1 MAPAE
6 RRAEAILV
14 VEDDPDARELAA
26 EHLEAEGWPVRTAST
41 GSAALDVVDHASIG
55 LVVLDLG
62 LPDLNGLDVL
72 SQLRRRHRDLPVI
85 ILTAAGGEPNRVRG
99 LWSGADDYVEKP
111 CSPRE
116 LVARVRTV
124 LRRSGVV
131 VSEEMDAGGLT
142 IDHGG
147 RTVDVGGQPVVL
159 TRAEFDVLAR
169 LAERPGQVLTRDQL
183 VDSWSAD
190 GQASAATVTEIVR
203 RVRTKLAAAA
213 PDRSWIDTVRGVG
226 YRFSEER

>member
-1 MAPAE
+1 MHVD

-14 VEDDPDARELAA
+14 VEDDPDARALAA

-41 GSAALDVVDHASIG
+41 GSAALEVVDRSSIG

-62 LPDLNGLDVL
+62 LPDLDGLDVL
-72 SQLRRRHRDLPVI
+72 GRLRRQHGDLPVI

-124 LRRSGVV
+124 LRRAGVV
-131 VSEEMDAGGLT
+131 VSEEIAAGGLT
-142 IDHGG
+142 IDHAG
-147 RTVDVGGQPVVL
+147 RTVEVDGRPVVL

-169 LAERPGQVLTRDQL
+169 LAERPGHVLTREQL
-183 VDSWSAD
+183 ADSWAPD
-190 GQASAATVTEIVR
+190 GQTSAATVTEIVR
-203 RVRTKLAAAA
+203 RVRTKLAAVA
-213 PDRSWIDTVRGVG
+213 PDRRWIDTVRGVG
-226 YRFSEER
+226 YRFRVEA